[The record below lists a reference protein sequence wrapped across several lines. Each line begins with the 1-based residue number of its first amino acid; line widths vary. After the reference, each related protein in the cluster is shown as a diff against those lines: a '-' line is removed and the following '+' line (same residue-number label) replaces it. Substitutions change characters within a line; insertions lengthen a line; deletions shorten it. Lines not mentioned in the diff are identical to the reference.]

1 MADGGV
7 HLLFVDVLYLGGRA
21 AQDSFLLLFGQRLC
35 HHLDGFHPLVPA
47 TRHSNRG
54 CFRGAPGV
62 GEREKRRGNNG
73 EEGRGNRTGKER
85 RPREEKAKEESEEVL
100 EEQPDLSSGVSTW
113 KVLSMTVVH

>member
-62 GEREKRRGNNG
+62 GEREKRRGN
-73 EEGRGNRTGKER
+73 RTGKER

-100 EEQPDLSSGVSTW
+100 EEQADLSSGVSTW